1 MGKPSIKKPQQR
13 SSRLGLRA
21 TREQERMLRVAAA
34 AASKSLTDFVL
45 DAACDAAMNTL
56 LDQRLLWVSKAQG
69 RALAALLDRPPREN
83 PGIRKLF
90 SAPAPWKK

>member
-1 MGKPSIKKPQQR
+1 MKKPAQR

-21 TREQERMLRVAAA
+21 TRAQERMLRVAAA
-34 AASKSLTDFVL
+34 ATSKSLTDFVL

-69 RALAALLDRPPREN
+69 QAFMALLDRPPSEN
-83 PGIRKLF
+83 PGLRRLF
-90 SAPAPWKK
+90 SAPAPWDK